1 MSAARAGAVHRTRGC
16 AREGAR
22 AHLRHPAVRRSQS
35 QLFSA
40 ARPQYPL
47 WKYAPERLARCALF
61 SEKALPSSVEEAMEE
76 FGHVDFSAVPM
87 ANEDPM
93 RAGWSPSSGVVES
106 DGQVQLFCIVAHSR

>member
-1 MSAARAGAVHRTRGC
+1 M
-16 AREGAR
+16 
-22 AHLRHPAVRRSQS
+22 RRSQS

-47 WKYAPERLARCALF
+47 RKYAPERLARCARF

-106 DGQVQLFCIVAHSR
+106 DGQVQLFCVVAHSR

>member
-1 MSAARAGAVHRTRGC
+1 VPFIAH
-16 AREGAR
+16 EGAR
-22 AHLRHPAVRRSQS
+22 EKAHGHICDIRRCAVRNRSCS
-35 QLFSA
+35 QRRAHSN
-40 ARPQYPL
+40 PL
-47 WKYAPERLARCALF
+47 RKYAPERLARCALF

-106 DGQVQLFCIVAHSR
+106 DGQVQLFCVVAHSR